1 MKRPSDAWKDYGSW
15 KGFCDSYPNFSA
27 IKFDALESM
36 ISRRR
41 DSMACRVTSSKFVC
55 GGLNVLFEAVFDD
68 DKVWLCRA
76 GWIGDEYSST
86 FLETM
91 MYTTV
96 TAMRYLAENSSLRIP
111 EVYAYEGNKNEIGA
125 PYMLLEPLEGLSYMD
140 MLELPDF
147 EVDEFRID
155 ENVAKVMLQL
165 SQITFPAIGW
175 LYETSDGV
183 QVGPIVDYSGVKHG
197 PFNTSVE
204 YFSWRAKQAS
214 EIQHTWKAECEESAL
229 KSDFVCWL
237 FTQAAPMLSE
247 RNDGPFPLMHPDAW
261 GQQLLMDKDYTV
273 HGVVDWD
280 EASTVPWLE
289 FCTYPSNMKW
299 LIHRF
304 ENNEYN
310 PKVVQLIKESREQYR
325 LSLNQGGF
333 DDSLL
338 KLVGSKEAQVA
349 DCLIHF
355 SNPVYKY
362 EGRTVFEFLFGS
374 TEGFEEFRD
383 RKKSGWML
391 VSDSKG
397 KCKHG

>member
-1 MKRPSDAWKDYGSW
+1 
-15 KGFCDSYPNFSA
+15 
-27 IKFDALESM
+27 
-36 ISRRR
+36 
-41 DSMACRVTSSKFVC
+41 MACRVNSSKFAC

-76 GWIGDEYSST
+76 GWTGDKYSST

-96 TAMRYLAENSSLRIP
+96 TAMRYLAKNSSLRIP

-125 PYMLLEPLEGLSYMD
+125 PYMLLEPLEGLSLMD
-140 MLELPDF
+140 MHELPDF
-147 EVDEFRID
+147 KVDKFRID
-155 ENVAKVMLQL
+155 ANIAKIMIQL

-214 EIQHTWKAECEESAL
+214 EIQHTWKAESEESAL

-247 RNDGPFPLMHPDAW
+247 RNDGPFPLMHPDPW

-273 HGVVDWD
+273 NGVIDWD

-289 FCTYPSNMKW
+289 FCTYPSNLKW

-310 PKVVQLIKESREQYR
+310 PKVLQSIKERQEQYR
-325 LSLNQGGF
+325 LSLNECGF

-355 SNPVYKY
+355 SIPYYKY

-391 VSDSKG
+391 VSE
-397 KCKHG
+397 